1 MILSLSY
8 SLKVT
13 SWPTHHIHTKYP
25 VDSATIHEMMM
36 CGFLLYGGKMDSI
49 NRLWLALLMTST
61 VTAIVSSAGIHTG
74 LYFLSVGHASLLTYQ
89 IGDSS
94 FTIVEYVA
102 LTFKCTQS
110 RYWWRD
116 RKRQVKL
123 PRLTFLPS
131 FSLMNSF
138 SSRSSLECTS
148 AWTTKAGRTLRSVD
162 VSNVDSRAATT
173 STPVLVDECR
183 DDEMILVDNFSRK

>member
-1 MILSLSY
+1 MQSILL
-8 SLKVT
+8 LFWNV
-13 SWPTHHIHTKYP
+13 
-25 VDSATIHEMMM
+25 E
-36 CGFLLYGGKMDSI
+36 CEFLLYGGKMYSI

-61 VTAIVSSAGIHTG
+61 VTAIVSSAGIQTG

-89 IGDSS
+89 IENSS

-102 LTFKCTQS
+102 LTLKCSQS

-138 SSRSSLECTS
+138 SAISSLECTS
-148 AWTTKAGRTLRSVD
+148 AWTTKAGRTLSTVD
-162 VSNVDSRAATT
+162 VSRVDSWSATT
-173 STPVLVDECR
+173 NMPEIYWVQR
-183 DDEMILVDNFSRK
+183 YLVDNFSRK